1 MKNYKFKRRELRDKK
16 REAMEGGFDS
26 SRERKK
32 VVEGFKRESRSLK
45 RSEKN
50 SFKNTLR
57 NQYGI

>member
-1 MKNYKFKRRELRDKK
+1 MKTYKFKRKELRDRK
-16 REAMEGGFDS
+16 RVVMESGFDS

-50 SFKNTLR
+50 SLKNTLR